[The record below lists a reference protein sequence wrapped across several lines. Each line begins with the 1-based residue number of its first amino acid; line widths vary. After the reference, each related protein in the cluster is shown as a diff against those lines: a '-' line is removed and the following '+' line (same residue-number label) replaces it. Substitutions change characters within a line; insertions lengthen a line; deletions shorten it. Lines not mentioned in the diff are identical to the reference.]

1 LITFFPTTVPQSEK
15 RDWPIDVRA
24 FGVLSAFWA
33 AYLVFLT
40 FMRDPVMDPDGPL
53 RALIAGIPFY
63 GRAAQFVLLGQAAI
77 FWAIAVGIAARR
89 RWGLVLALFYT
100 AQAVVSRLVFVLTY
114 LGTRSE
120 IRPVRSAALEGAALV
135 IITLYLWIRT
145 NELVFSRGASMPH
158 RGAVL

>member
-1 LITFFPTTVPQSEK
+1 VSQSEK
-15 RDWPIDVRA
+15 RDWPIDVRV

-40 FMRDPVMDPDGPL
+40 FMRDPVMDPRGPL
-53 RALIAGIPFY
+53 RALIGGIQFY
-63 GRAAQFVLLGQAAI
+63 GRGAQFVLLAQAAI
-77 FWAIAVGIAARR
+77 FWATAVGISARR
-89 RWGLVLALFYT
+89 GWGLVLALFYT
-100 AQAVVSRLVFVLTY
+100 AQAVVGRLIFILTF

-120 IRPVRSAALEGAALV
+120 IEHVRSAALEGAALV

-145 NELVFSRGASMPH
+145 NELVLSRGSSISH